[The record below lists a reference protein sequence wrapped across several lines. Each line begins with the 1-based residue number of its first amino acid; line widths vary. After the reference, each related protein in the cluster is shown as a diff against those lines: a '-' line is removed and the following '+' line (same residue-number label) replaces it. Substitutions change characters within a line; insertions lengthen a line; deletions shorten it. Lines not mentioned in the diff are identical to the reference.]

1 MMREPPELPGVRHDY
16 VDAGGLRTHVA
27 LAGPA
32 DAPPVLLV
40 HGWPQNW
47 WTWRHIIPTLA
58 RRFRIIAPDLRG
70 HGWSEA
76 PATGY
81 EKEQLASDILAVL
94 DALAIERVT
103 WIGHDWGGWTG
114 FLAALRAPE
123 RIERML
129 ALCVL
134 HPWIKPSARRLA
146 VLLSYQGPISLPIV
160 GPRVAE
166 SMVRALLQTGRGP
179 DRLELEDVAL
189 FAEHIPP
196 AVTVAMYRTFL
207 AREIV
212 PLARG
217 RYASDTLE
225 VPTTLILGRADA
237 VTKGTASGPVEGQ
250 PQLHVELL
258 DRVAHW
264 VPEQRPQTIIDW
276 ASRVEPTAKAA
287 VSEGFSAAGSASAAS
302 HPGGATDQ
310 ASSG

>member
-1 MMREPPELPGVRHDY
+1 MGEPPELPGVRHDY

-47 WTWRHIIPTLA
+47 WSWHNVIPALA
-58 RRFRIIAPDLRG
+58 ERFRVIAADLRG

-81 EKEQLASDILAVL
+81 EKEQLASDLLALL
-94 DALAIERVT
+94 DALAIERAT

-129 ALCVL
+129 TLCIP
-134 HPWIKPSARRLA
+134 HPWVKLGPRGLA
-146 VLLSYQGPISLPIV
+146 VMLSYQGPISLPIA
-160 GPRVAE
+160 GPRVADP
-166 SMVRALLQTGRGP
+166 MVRRLLQTGRGP
-179 DRLELEDVAL
+179 DRLEPQDVAL

-207 AREIV
+207 THEAV
-212 PLARG
+212 AVARG
-217 RYASDTLE
+217 RYAAQVLE

-237 VTKGTASGPVEGQ
+237 VTRGIAAGQVEGQ

-258 DRVAHW
+258 ERVAHW
-264 VPEQRPQTIIDW
+264 VPEQRPQAVVDW
-276 ASRVEPTAKAA
+276 A
-287 VSEGFSAAGSASAAS
+287 FS
-302 HPGGATDQ
+302 
-310 ASSG
+310 

>member
-1 MMREPPELPGVRHDY
+1 MMSEPPELPGVRHDY

-40 HGWPQNW
+40 HGWPQSW
-47 WTWRHIIPTLA
+47 WSWRHVIPTLA
-58 RRFRIIAPDLRG
+58 ERFRVIAPDLRG
-70 HGWSEA
+70 HGWSDA

-81 EKEQLASDILAVL
+81 EKEQLTSDMLAVL
-94 DALAIERVT
+94 DALAIERAT

-129 ALCVL
+129 ALCIP
-134 HPWIKPSARRLA
+134 HPWIKPDVRRLA

-166 SMVRALLQTGRGP
+166 PMVRAILQVGRGGE
-179 DRLELEDVAL
+179 RLEPGDVAL

-207 AREIV
+207 TRELV
-212 PLARG
+212 PLAKG
-217 RYASDTLE
+217 RYASAVLQ
-225 VPTTLILGRADA
+225 VPTTLMVGRADA
-237 VTKGTASGPVEGQ
+237 VTGGTTPGPVEGQ
-250 PQLHVELL
+250 PRLHVEVL

-264 VPEQRPQTIIDW
+264 VPEQRPQAVIDW
-276 ASRVEPTAKAA
+276 A
-287 VSEGFSAAGSASAAS
+287 
-302 HPGGATDQ
+302 Q
-310 ASSG
+310 ASDASVTAMASKGSDAA

>member
-1 MMREPPELPGVRHDY
+1 MMGEPPELSGVRHEY
-16 VDAGGLRTHVA
+16 VEAGGLRTHVA

-40 HGWPQNW
+40 HGWPQSW

-58 RRFRIIAPDLRG
+58 ERFRVIAPDLRG

-81 EKEQLASDILAVL
+81 EKEQLTSDMLAVL

-129 ALCVL
+129 ALCIL
-134 HPWIKPSARRLA
+134 HPWVKPDARRLA

-166 SMVRALLQTGRGP
+166 SMVRTLLQTGRGP
-179 DRLELEDVAL
+179 DRLEPEDVAL

-207 AREIV
+207 TREIV

-237 VTKGTASGPVEGQ
+237 ITKGTASGPVKGQ
-250 PQLHVELL
+250 PRLQVELL

-264 VPEQRPQTIIDW
+264 VPEQRPQAIIDW
-276 ASRVEPTAKAA
+276 ASRVEATTTAA
-287 VSEGFSAAGSASAAS
+287 VSKGF
-302 HPGGATDQ
+302 
-310 ASSG
+310 

>member
-1 MMREPPELPGVRHDY
+1 MDEPPELPGVRHDY

-47 WTWRHIIPTLA
+47 WTWRNVIPALSE
-58 RRFRIIAPDLRG
+58 RFRIIAPDLRG

-81 EKEQLASDILAVL
+81 EKEQLASDLLALL
-94 DALAIERVT
+94 DALAIERTT
-103 WIGHDWGGWTG
+103 WIGHDWGGWAG

-129 ALCVL
+129 TVCIP
-134 HPWIKPSARRLA
+134 HPWVGRDPRGLA
-146 VLLSYQGPISLPIV
+146 VLLSYQGPISLPFA
-160 GPRVAE
+160 GPRVADP
-166 SMVRALLQTGRGP
+166 MVRRILQVGRGP
-179 DRLELEDVAL
+179 DRLEPRDVAL

-207 AREIV
+207 THELV
-212 PLARG
+212 PIARG
-217 RYASDTLE
+217 RYAGEVLE
-225 VPTTLILGRADA
+225 VPTTLLLGRADA
-237 VTKGTASGPVEGQ
+237 VTRGITAGPVDGQ
-250 PQLHVELL
+250 PRLHVELL

-264 VPEQRPQTIIDW
+264 VPEQRPRAIGDW
-276 ASRVEPTAKAA
+276 A
-287 VSEGFSAAGSASAAS
+287 FS
-302 HPGGATDQ
+302 
-310 ASSG
+310 